1 MRSTRSSCRWTSGRS
16 PRAWRTPTFPVGAGW
31 ARWGG
36 GAWGRAELQP
46 HISRL
51 PSSPSIPAEAVVPG
65 AGGAADPPRV
75 LRAVH
80 HPLREPRGSHRCR
93 PLSAQDQQN
102 GAVLPHPLPTGEKDG
117 VPPLPQPPLMVFRVL
132 ARGFGL
138 PPWFLA
144 PVSSEELTPPVLL
157 FPRCSC
163 SRPTWPSP
171 RWTSITWPW

>member
-51 PSSPSIPAEAVVPG
+51 PSSPSVPAEAVVPG

-117 VPPLPQPPLMVFRVL
+117 VPPLPQPPLMVLGWWRVVL
-132 ARGFGL
+132 GSPLGSSLPSHPRSSPPPCSSSPGVRAAGQRGRHQDG
-138 PPWFLA
+138 
-144 PVSSEELTPPVLL
+144 
-157 FPRCSC
+157 RQ
-163 SRPTWPSP
+163 
-171 RWTSITWPW
+171 